1 MGIEMSSFIH
11 VGKLKK
17 DLKFFAQV
25 WNNLFQTSFKRRLSK
40 DISRF
45 KSIVKEANLITVHQ
59 KCFSFF
65 HLQLL
70 GRKASIVKHQLHLID
85 CLYDDFKICTP
96 EKSKIKE
103 TGVQP
108 QLLDRSCAETR
119 QCIFNYMKHS
129 IVLSN
134 NNLVRNANALM

>member
-1 MGIEMSSFIH
+1 M
-11 VGKLKK
+11 
-17 DLKFFAQV
+17 FFF
-25 WNNLFQTSFKRRLSK
+25 LPSTTTRKE
-40 DISRF
+40 
-45 KSIVKEANLITVHQ
+45 SINRYTENV
-59 KCFSFF
+59 
-65 HLQLL
+65 
-70 GRKASIVKHQLHLID
+70 RLHLID